1 MPVTRDIVIIGGGHN
16 GLVTAF
22 YLAKAGFKPLVLE
35 RRDVVGG
42 AAITD
47 EFHHGF
53 KCSTLAH
60 VTGPLRSD
68 IVRDLELDRH
78 GLQILRPDPT
88 IFAPHPDGRALLLYG
103 SAARSAVEIAKLSP
117 TDATRYSEFQDV
129 VEKLGHLIADVLAT
143 PPPSIDRPTAADL
156 WHLLRTGRRF
166 RSLGREN
173 DYRLL
178 RWIPMPV
185 ADLVAEWFSTELLRA
200 VVAARGIVGTFMGP
214 RSPGTGLAM
223 LLQAATNG
231 RPVWDASLAT
241 GGLGAVT
248 QAMASAAR
256 SAGAEIRTEAE
267 VSRII
272 IRSGS
277 ASGVVLAGGE
287 EIPARTV
294 VSNADP
300 KRTFLDLVDPTCLDP
315 DFVSKV
321 QRFRCVGTAAK
332 VNLALGERPD
342 FSALSS
348 LGDVNAVAALS
359 GRIHIGPDLDYLK
372 RAFDTAKYGDFS
384 KDPYLDIM
392 IPTLTD
398 PSLAPAGRHVMSIY
412 MQFAPYTLKEGSWT
426 HRGEKLADA
435 VVRTLS
441 VYVPRLESLI
451 LSRQVI
457 TPLDLETTYGL
468 TGGHLFH
475 GEPTLDQLFTMRPV
489 LGWARYRTPIKGLY
503 LCGSG
508 THPGGG
514 VTGASGANASREILK
529 DLRKG
534 I

>member
-1 MPVTRDIVIIGGGHN
+1 MKSHDVVIIGGGHN

-47 EFHHGF
+47 EFHPGF
-53 KCSTLAH
+53 TCSTLAH

-68 IVRDLELDRH
+68 IVRDLQLERY
-78 GLQILRPDPT
+78 GLQIFRPNPRM
-88 IFAPHPDGRALLLYG
+88 FAPLPDGPALLLYD
-103 SAARSAVEIAKLSP
+103 SAGRSANEIAKFSP
-117 TDATRYSEFQDV
+117 RDATRYSEFQDV
-129 VEKLGHLIADVLAT
+129 LQKLGHLIASVLAT
-143 PPPSIDRPTAADL
+143 PPPSIDSPSLTDL

-166 RSLGREN
+166 HSLGRRN
-173 DYRLL
+173 CFRLL
-178 RWIPMPV
+178 RWVPMPV
-185 ADLVAEWFSTELLRA
+185 ADLVAEWFETDLLRA
-200 VVAARGIVGTFMGP
+200 IVAARGIVGTFMGP
-214 RSPGTGLAM
+214 RSAGTGLAL
-223 LLQAATNG
+223 LLQVANNG
-231 RPVWDASLAT
+231 RPVGDASLAR

-248 QAMASAAR
+248 QAMAAAAR
-256 SAGAEIRTEAE
+256 AAGVEIRTEAE
-267 VSRII
+267 ISQIAVRN
-272 IRSGS
+272 GS
-277 ASGVVLAGGE
+277 ASGVVLTTGE
-287 EIPARTV
+287 EIAARTV

-300 KRTFLDLVDPTCLDP
+300 KRTFLDLLDPTYLDP
-315 DFVSKV
+315 EFLSKV
-321 QRFRCVGTAAK
+321 CRYRCIGTAAK
-332 VNLALGERPD
+332 VNLALGGLPD
-342 FSALSS
+342 FRSLSF
-348 LGDVNAVAALS
+348 LRDVNGKAALS
-359 GRIHIGPDLDYLK
+359 GRIHIGPGIDYLE
-372 RAFDTAKYGDFS
+372 RAFDAAKHGDFS
-384 KDPYLDIM
+384 GHPYLDIT
-392 IPTLTD
+392 IPSLTD

-441 VYVPRLESLI
+441 AYAPRLESLI

-457 TPLDLETTYGL
+457 TPRDFETTYGL
-468 TGGHLFH
+468 TGGHIFH
-475 GEPTLDQLFTMRPV
+475 GEPTLDQLYTMRPV

-529 DLRKG
+529 DLRSG